1 MDAHSITA
9 ITRLEDHLQKL
20 FIMMIGLLFNTLFQT
35 ALSLSLLQ
43 QTNAEILIGQMSFKQ
58 SIDVFVIFC
67 INVTSSET
75 ICL

>member
-1 MDAHSITA
+1 MDTHSITV

-35 ALSLSLLQ
+35 AFSLSLLQ
-43 QTNAEILIGQMSFKQ
+43 QTNAEILISQMSFKQ
-58 SIDVFVIFC
+58 YDFLHKYVA
-67 INVTSSET
+67 SSET